1 MADVKWIKIVT
12 DIFDDEKIKYIETL
26 PNGDTTIVIWFRI
39 LCLAGK
45 SNSNGSLMM
54 TDRIAYT
61 DEMLASIFKRD
72 IKVIQ
77 FAIATFEKL
86 GMVELMDNR
95 LYLTNW
101 EKHQSI
107 DKLEKIREN
116 TRKRVANHRQK
127 QLECNVTVTLP
138 VTQGNATE
146 EEEELEEDKEQDL
159 EKDLKKNND
168 LSLIEDYSSD
178 PFPPSETS
186 EEMIGIV
193 EEEFKRKLSIS
204 ELKKINDMFIE
215 YGFKKIK
222 ISLIEAIVYKKLS
235 LNYMSA
241 CLESWKQK
249 GYTLEQLGQGIHRTI

>member
-12 DIFDDEKIKYIETL
+12 DIFDDEKIRYIETL
-26 PNGDTTIVIWFRI
+26 PNGDTTIVIWFRL

-45 SNSNGSLMM
+45 SNSNGLLMM

-77 FAIATFEKL
+77 FAISTFEKL

-127 QLECNVTVTLP
+127 HLECNVTVTLP
-138 VTQGNATE
+138 VTQCNATE
-146 EEEELEEDKEQDL
+146 EEEELEQDKEKEL
-159 EKDLKKNND
+159 EKDLNKNKDFSSIEELND
-168 LSLIEDYSSD
+168 DPIPPVDTCEELI
-178 PFPPSETS
+178 
-186 EEMIGIV
+186 GLV
-193 EEEFKRKLSIS
+193 EIEFKRNLSVS
-204 ELKKINDMFIE
+204 ELDKVKEMFYT
-215 YGFKKIK
+215 YGFKKMK
-222 ISLIEAIVYKKLS
+222 ISLIESVLYRKLS
-235 LNYMSA
+235 LAYMET
-241 CLESWKQK
+241 CLKTWDMK
-249 GYTLEQLGQGIHRTI
+249 GYTDEQLGQGIHRK

>member
-12 DIFDDEKIKYIETL
+12 DIFDDEKIRYIETL
-26 PNGDTTIVIWFRI
+26 PNGDTTIVIWFRL

-45 SNSNGSLMM
+45 SNSNGLLMM

-77 FAIATFEKL
+77 FAISTFEKL

-127 QLECNVTVTLP
+127 HLECNVTVTLP
-138 VTQGNATE
+138 VTQCNATE
-146 EEEELEEDKEQDL
+146 EEEELEQDKEKEL
-159 EKDLKKNND
+159 GKDLNKNKDFSSLEELND
-168 LSLIEDYSSD
+168 DPIPPVDTCEELI
-178 PFPPSETS
+178 
-186 EEMIGIV
+186 GLV
-193 EEEFKRKLSIS
+193 EIEFKRNLSVS
-204 ELKKINDMFIE
+204 ELEKLKEMFYT
-215 YGFKKIK
+215 YGFKKMK
-222 ISLIEAIVYKKLS
+222 ISLIESVLYRKLS
-235 LNYMSA
+235 LAYMET
-241 CLESWKQK
+241 CLKTWDMK
-249 GYTLEQLGQGIHRTI
+249 GYTDEQLGQGIHRK

>member
-12 DIFDDEKIKYIETL
+12 DIFDDEKIRYIETL
-26 PNGDTTIVIWFRI
+26 PNGDTTIVIWFRL

-45 SNSNGSLMM
+45 SNSNGLLMM

-77 FAIATFEKL
+77 FAISTFEKL
-86 GMVELMDNR
+86 GMVELMGNR

-127 QLECNVTVTLP
+127 HLECNVTVTLP
-138 VTQGNATE
+138 VTQCNATE
-146 EEEELEEDKEQDL
+146 EEEELEQDKEL
-159 EKDLKKNND
+159 EKDTFKDKDLMSLEDLND
-168 LSLIEDYSSD
+168 D
-178 PFPPSETS
+178 PIPPSETYD
-186 EEMIGIV
+186 EMLGLI
-193 EEEFKRKLSIS
+193 ENEFKRTLSSS
-204 ELKKINDMFIE
+204 EINKFNDLFSKH
-215 YGFKKIK
+215 GFKKIK
-222 ISLIEAIVYKKLS
+222 YALFESVLYRKLS
-235 LNYMSA
+235 LAYMET
-241 CLESWKQK
+241 CLNTWDKK
-249 GYTLEQLGQGIHRTI
+249 GYTVEQLGQGIHKA

>member
-12 DIFDDEKIKYIETL
+12 DIFDDEKIRYIETL
-26 PNGDTTIVIWFRI
+26 PNGDTTIVIWFRL

-45 SNSNGSLMM
+45 SNSNGLLMM

-77 FAIATFEKL
+77 FAISTFEKL

-127 QLECNVTVTLP
+127 HLECNVTVTLP
-138 VTQGNATE
+138 VTQCNATE
-146 EEEELEEDKEQDL
+146 EEEELEQDKEKEL
-159 EKDLKKNND
+159 EKDLNKNKDFSSLEELND
-168 LSLIEDYSSD
+168 DPIPPVDTCEELI
-178 PFPPSETS
+178 
-186 EEMIGIV
+186 GLV
-193 EEEFKRKLSIS
+193 EIEFKRNLSVS
-204 ELKKINDMFIE
+204 ELEKLKEMFYT
-215 YGFKKIK
+215 YGFKKMK
-222 ISLIEAIVYKKLS
+222 ISLIESVLYRKLS
-235 LNYMSA
+235 LAYMET
-241 CLESWKQK
+241 CLKTWDMK
-249 GYTLEQLGQGIHRTI
+249 GYTDEQLGQGIHRK